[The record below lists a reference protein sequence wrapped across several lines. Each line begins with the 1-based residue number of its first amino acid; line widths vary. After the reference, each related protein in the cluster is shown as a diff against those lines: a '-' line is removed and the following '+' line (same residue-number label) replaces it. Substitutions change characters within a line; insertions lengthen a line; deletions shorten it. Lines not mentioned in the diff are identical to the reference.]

1 MIKEIIKLANH
12 LDSIGHKKEAD
23 AIDSILRKIS
33 LDVAT
38 PGAGGGGSDP
48 HDTAFRAFSAKI
60 NKDLNGM
67 PEFKKKLNTP
77 DVSRFIKEIWDLC
90 VVSREKFN
98 EVFHAGVYP
107 FSEKGK
113 EGFIDRP
120 DSELSEDMVKNKFKE
135 IFPEMDHT
143 MSKGT
148 KPHGLIGMR
157 VPKPT
162 ELGNFIRAVT
172 EHTSYSDMLRDARH
186 GKISYHG
193 EEPHLYAPPILE
205 RALQDQESDDHDISG
220 DGHGILGMKLK
231 KKR

>member
-1 MIKEIIKLANH
+1 MIKELIKLATH

-23 AIDSILRKIS
+23 AIDLILRKIS
-33 LDVAT
+33 LDVVT
-38 PGAGGGGSDP
+38 PGPGGGGSDP

-60 NKDLNGM
+60 NKDLDGM
-67 PEFKKKLNTP
+67 PEFKKKLSTP

-98 EVFHAGVYP
+98 EVFNAGVYP

-120 DSELSEDMVKNKFKE
+120 DSKLAEDMVADKFKE

-148 KPHGLIGMR
+148 RPYGLIGI
-157 VPKPT
+157 PADIPT
-162 ELGNFIRAVT
+162 ELASFIRAVS
-172 EHTSYSDMLRDARH
+172 EHTRYSDMLQDARH
-186 GKISYHG
+186 GNLSYHG
-193 EEPHLYAPPILE
+193 EK
-205 RALQDQESDDHDISG
+205 SG
-220 DGHGILGMKLK
+220 TPSLDKAMGRL
-231 KKR
+231 